1 MTAALSPTDR
11 TTITRHRERGSADR
25 ADLFA
30 VLEEALVCHVGI
42 VRDGAPVV
50 LPSVFAVDRDGP
62 DEGGTLYL
70 HGSVAAPWL
79 RASPGATVCATFTLV
94 DGLVLARAAFS
105 HSMNYRSAVVIGPGR
120 LVEDEAERDH
130 ALHLIVDHVVPGRS
144 ATLRGNTRKELAATV
159 VIAVPLAEASVK
171 SRAGGPADEDEDVA
185 AGGWAGVV
193 PLAITPGEIEPD
205 ARGPGAR
212 RRTPSGRRV
221 GRAVERSIGC
231 GPWNAPWCWSS
242 PTAYAVASPAR

>member
-1 MTAALSPTDR
+1 MTAVLSPTDR

-50 LPSVFAVDRDGP
+50 LPSVFAVDPDGP

-105 HSMNYRSAVVIGPGR
+105 HSMNYRSAVVMGPGR

-130 ALHLIVDHVVPGRS
+130 ALRLVVDHVVPGRS
-144 ATLRGNTRKELAATV
+144 ATLRANTRKELAATV

-171 SRAGGPADEDEDVA
+171 ARAGGAADEDADVA

-193 PLAITPGEIEPD
+193 PLAITPGEIGSDHEGPVPD
-205 ARGPGAR
+205 DVR
-212 RRTPSGRRV
+212 RRVARWGGPS
-221 GRAVERSIGC
+221 S
-231 GPWNAPWCWSS
+231 
-242 PTAYAVASPAR
+242 AR